1 MSFVFLNAILWPLAA
16 LAAVPL
22 LLHLFARSKPPVYRF
37 SSVEFILRIVRTT
50 LRVKRPQDWLLL
62 LLRTALVVTLVLLFL
77 RPLYFASR
85 ALAGPL
91 GRKNVVVIVD
101 ATGSMGCNEGGRT
114 RFATACAEAS
124 EVLAGLTSA
133 DRANVVWLD
142 AEPDAVFPEMGV
154 NMGYLRAALSRAELR
169 PQTGDIAGA
178 LRLAVSM
185 LENQDG
191 RREICLVSD
200 FQRAAWEKASLA
212 VPDSIRLVNLC
223 VAQGDGENG
232 ALTDLV
238 VDPPA
243 PLKGEEVTIHAE
255 VANYSARPRQ
265 QTVFLELGEGRYNQD
280 LMIPPWEKAGVSF
293 RHRFRQPG
301 IHTATVSLNED
312 RFTADDRRW
321 AVIQVAD
328 SLSVGVSGTNTAE
341 GRFWL
346 RALGALSWVSAE
358 PIDPARLPKEAAY
371 DAVFLADGNGADA
384 DRFADM
390 LGRGCAMV
398 CVPSRGTPVGPLLA
412 AAGVDASRVPAEA
425 AWEILSGPTAARVAR
440 KEDRLFQLFAGGEYG
455 DPAGGV
461 FRARWRLPG
470 DAAAAGETLIAYE
483 DGLPALV
490 RYRHGGLL
498 YLWALPLDPEVSDWA
513 ARVEFVPFLG
523 ELLLSSRSARGG
535 GATAAMPGDRL
546 AWRVDREILASDV
559 TLQHGAGEALPVLA
573 QREAEGTRVVSES
586 AADTGVYTW
595 KYEGEAQQ
603 VTAVNFP
610 ALESDLRPIPVKEI
624 EQQGRVALAA
634 GRRAREL
641 RDGLPLWPYLLLAVV
656 GWALLEGGVQVWA
669 ERT

>member
-1 MSFVFLNAILWPLAA
+1 MSLVFVNAILWPLAA

-37 SSVEFILRIVRTT
+37 SSIEFILRIVRTT

-62 LLRTALVVTLVLLFL
+62 LLRTALFVTLLLLFL

-85 ALAGPL
+85 ALAGSM
-91 GRKNVVVIVD
+91 GRKNVVVVVD
-101 ATGSMGCNEGGRT
+101 ATGSMGCHEGGRT

-142 AEPDAVFPEMGV
+142 AEPDAVFPELGV
-154 NMGYLRAALSRAELR
+154 NLGYLRAALSRAEVR
-169 PQTGDIAGA
+169 PQAGDIPGA
-178 LRLAVSM
+178 LRLAVSL

-191 RREICLVSD
+191 RREIYLVSD
-200 FQRAAWEKASLA
+200 FQRAAWEKADRA
-212 VPDSIRLVNLC
+212 VPDSIRLVNLS
-223 VAQGDGENG
+223 VAQGEGDNG

-238 VDPPA
+238 IDPPA
-243 PLKGEEVTIHAE
+243 PLKGEEVAIHAE
-255 VANYSARPRQ
+255 VANYSPRPRQ
-265 QTVFLELGEGRYNQD
+265 QTVFLELGEGRYTQD
-280 LMIPPWEKAGVSF
+280 VMIPPWEKAGVSF

-321 AVIQVAD
+321 AVVRVAD
-328 SLSVGVSGTNTAE
+328 SLSVGISGTNTAE

-346 RALGALSWVSAE
+346 RALESLPWVSAE
-358 PIDPARLPKEAAY
+358 PIGAARLPKDAAY

-384 DRFADM
+384 DRLAEM
-390 LGRGCAMV
+390 LGRGCAVV
-398 CVPSRGTPVGPLLA
+398 CVPARGLPVGRLLA
-412 AAGVDASRVPAEA
+412 AVGVDAARVPAEA
-425 AWEILSGPTAARVAR
+425 AWEILPGPTGTGVER
-440 KEDRLFQLFAGGEYG
+440 KEDRLFRLFAGGEYG
-455 DPAGGV
+455 DPAGGS
-461 FRARWRLPG
+461 FTARWHLPR
-470 DAAAAGETLIAYE
+470 DAAEAGETLISFE

-490 RYRHGGLL
+490 RFRRGGSLF
-498 YLWALPLDPEVSDWA
+498 LWTLPLDPAVGDWA

-523 ELLLSSRSARGG
+523 ELLLSSRHARADD
-535 GATAAMPGDRL
+535 GAAVLPGDRL

-559 TLQHGAGEALPVLA
+559 VLQNGTGAALPVQA
-573 QREAEGTRVVSES
+573 SRETSGTRVVSEA

-595 KYEGEAQQ
+595 KYEGDAQQ
-603 VTAVNFP
+603 VTVVNFP
-610 ALESDLRPIPVKEI
+610 PVESDLRPIPVKEI
-624 EQQGRVALAA
+624 EQRGGVVLAE

-641 RDGLPLWPYLLLAVV
+641 RDGLPLWPYLLLAAV
-656 GWALLEGGVQVWA
+656 GWALLEGGAQVWA